1 MVAIAVATVTVKE
14 DNAFVIKDIL
24 WTREV
29 ANLMEV
35 AIVVAMVT
43 VNKGTA
49 FANRDTII
57 PNHKVVLNNLN
68 FI

>member
-1 MVAIAVATVTVKE
+1 
-14 DNAFVIKDIL
+14 
-24 WTREV
+24 
-29 ANLMEV
+29 MEV

-57 PNHKVVLNNLN
+57 PNHKVVLSNLH